1 MRYAAFIVGFV
12 ALTAPAHAEPRSA
25 YVTMVLQAFAAKV
38 ECPGTDVA
46 YQDLVQKAQDM
57 HLPDETTEK
66 VRKAIAYMHTGGKMG
81 ERQDD
86 ELMSEVAMATRSTD
100 LDQKRLG
107 MTTWCETQKPGWP
120 GLFARRTNFGAAA
133 LACETFRASRASWP
147 GPRHIVHSS
156 NAPFAT
162 WPAAGTAIDYRQ
174 RTMTCDG
181 SLVAGIWSADFFS

>member
-1 MRYAAFIVGFV
+1 MRYGLLIAGLI
-12 ALTAPAHAEPRSA
+12 ALAAPAHAESRLA

-86 ELMSEVAMATRSTD
+86 DLMSEVAMATKSTD

-107 MTTWCETQKPGWP
+107 MTSWCETQKTRLAG
-120 GLFARRTNFGAAA
+120 FIRTKN
-133 LACETFRASRASWP
+133 
-147 GPRHIVHSS
+147 
-156 NAPFAT
+156 
-162 WPAAGTAIDYRQ
+162 
-174 RTMTCDG
+174 
-181 SLVAGIWSADFFS
+181 